1 MINSTLK
8 NNGLGY
14 CGTDLPLYRKQSP
27 IGKKKTALRDVQ
39 NDSRSLIRNDPESCV
54 LGRNDANAVKVS
66 GAKRLTPEF
75 SSNPPYHQSWRSNR
89 ANKHLTHDVKNF
101 DSELGRTRVQETFE
115 NKSGFPN
122 SRKYFHNQPQLA
134 QQRSDKQEKNT
145 SCLSAFAP
153 IPTASLIAFSPGRP
167 SVPIFL
173 EKSGNGLPAAESN
186 HLRFTS
192 EYEVPHIADSKGSTD
207 QKRKE
212 QLLHVQKLLKHCD
225 KYDQRDYIQRICHL
239 SPLELSRHAVELE
252 KRSIQLSV
260 EEVKE
265 IERMKALNI
274 FGKSSPTKNPLPT
287 F

>member
-54 LGRNDANAVKVS
+54 LGRHDANAVKVS

-101 DSELGRTRVQETFE
+101 DSELGRTRAQETFE

-134 QQRSDKQEKNT
+134 QQCSDKQEKNT

-153 IPTASLIAFSPGRP
+153 IPMASLIAFSP
-167 SVPIFL
+167 
-173 EKSGNGLPAAESN
+173 
-186 HLRFTS
+186 
-192 EYEVPHIADSKGSTD
+192 ADSKGSTD

-225 KYDQRDYIQRICHL
+225 KYDQRDYIQRLCHL

>member
-39 NDSRSLIRNDPESCV
+39 NDSRSLIHNDPESCV
-54 LGRNDANAVKVS
+54 LGRHDANAVKVS

-89 ANKHLTHDVKNF
+89 ANKHLTHDGKNL

-134 QQRSDKQEKNT
+134 QQPSDKQEKNT

-153 IPTASLIAFSPGRP
+153 IPMASLIAFSPGRP
-167 SVPIFL
+167 SAPIFL

-192 EYEVPHIADSKGSTD
+192 EYEVPHLADSKGSTD

-212 QLLHVQKLLKHCD
+212 QLLHMQKLLKHCD
-225 KYDQRDYIQRICHL
+225 EHDQREYIQSKTL
-239 SPLELSRHAVELE
+239 
-252 KRSIQLSV
+252 
-260 EEVKE
+260 
-265 IERMKALNI
+265 
-274 FGKSSPTKNPLPT
+274 
-287 F
+287 